1 METVRFRI
9 RRIASALDLTLRRAE
24 LFPDNETRWRAAI
37 GNNYDLALTKK
48 NEWRILDCITKEIIC
63 KITRSELSKD
73 IPKVIGKYLALE
85 KTET

>member
-1 METVRFRI
+1 METIRFRI
-9 RRIASALDLTLRRAE
+9 RRIASALDLTLRRAD

-37 GNNYDLALTKK
+37 GNNYDLALTK
-48 NEWRILDCITKEIIC
+48 NEWRILDCSTKEIIC
-63 KITRSELSKD
+63 KIKRSELSKD

>member
-9 RRIASALDLTLRRAE
+9 RRIASALDLTLRRAK
-24 LFPDNETRWRAAI
+24 LFPDNEMRWRAAI
-37 GNNYDLALTKK
+37 GNNYDLVLTK

-63 KITRSELSKD
+63 KITRSELTKD